1 MKEKRM
7 TIERDLVRIATLS
20 FGEIELNRKQV
31 EKRFDPKQGYIWLQ
45 GTNLLLDED
54 EVEEIKVFLAM

>member
-1 MKEKRM
+1 MREKRL
-7 TIERDLVRIATLS
+7 TIEGNLVRISTLS

-31 EKRFDPKQGYIWLQ
+31 EKRFDPKKGYIWLQ
-45 GTNLLLDED
+45 GTNLLLNED